1 MPKKA
6 ERLNFNKIKTYPIR
20 ERQNKVKIADF
31 SKNIPKKGMSF
42 ESFLD
47 GLPNILMAEKFRN
60 VVKAIVN
67 ANKKEKPVI
76 FCIGAHVIKCGL
88 NPVIISLIEKGI
100 VTAVALN
107 GAGSIHDFEIA
118 MIGET
123 SEDVATNIEDGTFGM
138 AEETGAMMNDALI
151 EGVKQGIGAGQSL
164 GEKILRNDFKYG
176 DYSILAKGIEYEIPV
191 TVHVAVGTDIIHQH
205 PSCDGAALGEA
216 SYIDFQIFA
225 GQVSNLGDGGVI
237 VNIGSNVILPE
248 VFLKAIT
255 VARNLGYKVK
265 NFTAVN
271 FDMVQ
276 HYRPLENVVNR
287 PVSMGGQGYS
297 ITGHHEI
304 MIPLLAQAV
313 IEELESI

>member
-1 MPKKA
+1 MPKKV
-6 ERLNFNKIKTYPIR
+6 ERINLNKIKTYPIR

-31 SKNIPKKGMSF
+31 SENILNKGASF
-42 ESFLD
+42 KSFLD
-47 GLPNILMAEKFRN
+47 GLPDILMAKNFKA
-60 VVKAIVN
+60 VVKAISD
-67 ANKKEKPVI
+67 AKKKEKPVI
-76 FCIGAHVIKCGL
+76 FCLGAHVIKCGL
-88 NPVIISLIEKGI
+88 SPIIISLMEKGI

-118 MIGET
+118 MIGAT
-123 SEDVATNIEDGTFGM
+123 SEDVATSIEDGTFGM
-138 AEETGAMMNDALI
+138 AEETGTMMNDALI

-164 GEKILRNDFKYG
+164 GEKILRNDFKYS
-176 DYSILAKGIEYEIPV
+176 DYSILAKGIEYEVPI
-191 TVHVAVGTDIIHQH
+191 TVHIAIGTDIIHQH

-216 SYIDFQIFA
+216 SYIDFKIFA
-225 GQVSNLGDGGVI
+225 GQVSGISDGGVI
-237 VNIGSNVILPE
+237 VNIGSNVLLPE

-255 VARNLGYKVK
+255 VARNLGHKVK

-271 FDMVQ
+271 FDMIQ

-287 PVSMGGQGYS
+287 PVSMGGNGYS

-313 IEELESI
+313 IEELE